1 MGQVLA
7 AHIDFDA
14 SPSEQRSEHRRCLSL
29 QVAGSVEENQ
39 NFNAT
44 VRDLSRVGFLMESTT
59 TMTTGE
65 MIYVELPRVGRVSA
79 QVAWT
84 EGRLAGCRFLDPISS
99 GALSA
104 ALLRSLPEPMP
115 TLAIGPA
122 GQFAPGAE
130 NELSSQHKMLILLGL
145 TFLAWAIVLGLG
157 YAGLQLFNA

>member
-1 MGQVLA
+1 MSQVLA
-7 AHIDFDA
+7 AHIDFDQ
-14 SPSEQRSEHRRCLSL
+14 SPSEQRSENRRCLSL

-44 VRDLSRVGFLMESTT
+44 VRDLSRVGFLMDSTT

-104 ALLRSLPEPMP
+104 ALLRSLPEPTP
-115 TLAIGPA
+115 LLSVGPA
-122 GQFAPGAE
+122 GQFAPRADD
-130 NELSSQHKMLILLGL
+130 ELSPQHKMIILLGL
-145 TFLAWAIVLGLG
+145 SVLAWAIVLGLG
-157 YAGLQLFNA
+157 YAGLQLFNS

>member
-1 MGQVLA
+1 
-7 AHIDFDA
+7 
-14 SPSEQRSEHRRCLSL
+14 
-29 QVAGSVEENQ
+29 
-39 NFNAT
+39 
-44 VRDLSRVGFLMESTT
+44 
-59 TMTTGE
+59 

-115 TLAIGPA
+115 TQAIGPA
-122 GQFAPGAE
+122 GHFAPGAE

-145 TFLAWAIVLGLG
+145 TFLAWASVLGLG